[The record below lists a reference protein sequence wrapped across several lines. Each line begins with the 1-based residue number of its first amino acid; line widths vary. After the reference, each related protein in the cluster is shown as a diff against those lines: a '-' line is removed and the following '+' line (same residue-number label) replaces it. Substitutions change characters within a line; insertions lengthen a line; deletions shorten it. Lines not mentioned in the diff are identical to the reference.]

1 MPVYPRDAQRFRPD
15 PGERGEHGPV
25 GPGHVRPGVSPQQ
38 QAAFWHPTASS
49 VFQFFCYDGDMARR
63 KTTVYIDE
71 ELLTAAKVAAARSHK
86 HEYEVFEDA
95 LRRHLGLQEVVE
107 RVCSSLGTD
116 APSEEESLRLAR
128 EELAA
133 VRAAARDRQAS

>member
-1 MPVYPRDAQRFRPD
+1 
-15 PGERGEHGPV
+15 
-25 GPGHVRPGVSPQQ
+25 
-38 QAAFWHPTASS
+38 
-49 VFQFFCYDGDMARR
+49 MARR

-107 RVCSSLGTD
+107 RVWSSLGTD

-133 VRAAARDRQAS
+133 VRAEARDRQAS

>member
-1 MPVYPRDAQRFRPD
+1 MSGITSRIIR
-15 PGERGEHGPV
+15 
-25 GPGHVRPGVSPQQ
+25 S
-38 QAAFWHPTASS
+38 AASCRSQTTQTSGPTARS

-71 ELLTAAKVAAARSHK
+71 DLLTAAKVAAARSHK

-107 RVCSSLGTD
+107 RVWSNLGTD

>member
-1 MPVYPRDAQRFRPD
+1 LGDRDAKFT
-15 PGERGEHGPV
+15 
-25 GPGHVRPGVSPQQ
+25 
-38 QAAFWHPTASS
+38 AAFDEGLRRS

-71 ELLTAAKVAAARSHK
+71 DLLTAAKVAAARSHK

-107 RVCSSLGTD
+107 RVWSGLGAD
-116 APSEEESLRLAR
+116 APSEEEPLRLAR

-133 VRAAARDRQAS
+133 VRAAARGRQAD

>member
-1 MPVYPRDAQRFRPD
+1 MGRIILAVERRPAGQRYTPVLAR
-15 PGERGEHGPV
+15 HN
-25 GPGHVRPGVSPQQ
+25 
-38 QAAFWHPTASS
+38 PTARS

-107 RVCSSLGTD
+107 RVWSSLGTD

>member
-1 MPVYPRDAQRFRPD
+1 MLD
-15 PGERGEHGPV
+15 
-25 GPGHVRPGVSPQQ
+25 GPGC
-38 QAAFWHPTASS
+38 S

-71 ELLTAAKVAAARSHK
+71 ELLTAATVAAARSRK

-107 RVCSSLGTD
+107 RVWSGLGTD
-116 APSEEESLRLAR
+116 APSEEESLRLAH

-133 VRAAARDRQAS
+133 VRAAARDRQAG

>member
-1 MPVYPRDAQRFRPD
+1 VRTGRPVCADRPLC
-15 PGERGEHGPV
+15 
-25 GPGHVRPGVSPQQ
+25 
-38 QAAFWHPTASS
+38 S
-49 VFQFFCYDGDMARR
+49 VFQFFCYNGDMARR

-107 RVCSSLGTD
+107 RVWSGLGAD

-133 VRAAARDRQAS
+133 VRTEARDRQAS